1 MTNKVTRTFA
11 SGMHPKFTQFID
23 SEFQISE
30 IDGNVNVVEV
40 EGYGA
45 IYDNWFVVS
54 QSPSITV
61 KRRNNQGMF
70 ARALAQNPDVVLRL
84 DHEQA
89 LARTKAKTLTL
100 EEDMRGLKF
109 RGQIDTAMTSGN
121 DVVQGMKNGL
131 YTQGSVQYWPARFD
145 EWKEREPGGGIVMYQ
160 DVHEGILNRGDVTI
174 TTFGAN
180 PLAET
185 SLSQMIATVEGRDSI
200 RQMLDK
206 YSDDS
211 AEVAAEV
218 ETEEPVEQAAPTVD
232 YAAVREVARIRNRF
246 QRGIKSLR
254 RRRRLRKPQGDEH
267 KRVR

>member
-1 MTNKVTRTFA
+1 MNKVQRTFA
-11 SGMHPKFTQFID
+11 SGMHPKFTQFVD
-23 SEFQISE
+23 TEFQVSQ
-30 IDGNVNVVEV
+30 IDGNADVVEV

-54 QSPSITV
+54 QGPGTTV
-61 KRRNNQGMF
+61 KRRNNRGMF

-100 EEDMRGLKF
+100 TEDDKGLKF
-109 RGQIDTAMTSGN
+109 RGQINVSMTSGN
-121 DVVQGMKNGL
+121 DVVQGMKSGL
-131 YTQGSVQYWPARFD
+131 YTQGSVQYWPSRMD

-160 DVHEGILNRGDVTI
+160 DVHEGLLNRGDVTI

-180 PLAET
+180 PLAEA
-185 SLSQMIATVEGRDSI
+185 SIAQMIATVEGRDNI
-200 RQMLDK
+200 RQMLEQ

-211 AEVAAEV
+211 DVVNAEV
-218 ETEEPVEQAAPTVD
+218 ESEESVEQAVPEID

-246 QRGIKSLR
+246 QRGIQI
-254 RRRRLRKPQGDEH
+254 PQVEADNA
-267 KRVR
+267 